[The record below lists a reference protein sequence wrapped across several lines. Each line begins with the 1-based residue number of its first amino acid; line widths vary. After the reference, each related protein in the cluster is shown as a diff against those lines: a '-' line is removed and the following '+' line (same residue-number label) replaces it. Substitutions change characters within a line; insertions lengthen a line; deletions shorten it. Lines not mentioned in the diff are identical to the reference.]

1 MKILINAI
9 GAKKNA
15 GGGLQIALNFVG
27 TALQDNY
34 HNNEYYFLISMDLA
48 VALSLTESNHVY
60 VFPAQPDF
68 KHTYIKV
75 RKTIKTLVRKIDPD
89 VAYSIVA
96 PSYFSLG
103 CKEVMRITNP
113 WVVHPN
119 KYANR
124 TLDVKGKLR
133 NMIYCT
139 IQKHLIRKCH
149 YFVTQAK
156 YTAICIAKIAGVPE
170 TNVRVISNVLPAV
183 YVGGDNSS
191 VADSEWVNV
200 VSVTVPYPHKNLD
213 IIPDVLKCLRDKH
226 GIENVRFHVTIPEGT
241 SILKLILQRLKDYG
255 FQNRLINHGRMSQI
269 ELANMYRHSQMMFL
283 PTLLEVFSAS
293 ILEAMYFDLKIVA
306 SDFPFNSEV
315 IKDAG
320 LLFRPT
326 DAEDAA
332 NKLATI
338 IQNPELQNE
347 LSEKMKERLKLYRDY
362 KAHFDSTISFLEEVA
377 KKLPQHF

>member
-1 MKILINAI
+1 M
-9 GAKKNA
+9 
-15 GGGLQIALNFVG
+15 
-27 TALQDNY
+27 
-34 HNNEYYFLISMDLA
+34 
-48 VALSLTESNHVY
+48 
-60 VFPAQPDF
+60 
-68 KHTYIKV
+68 
-75 RKTIKTLVRKIDPD
+75 
-89 VAYSIVA
+89 
-96 PSYFSLG
+96 
-103 CKEVMRITNP
+103 
-113 WVVHPN
+113 
-119 KYANR
+119 
-124 TLDVKGKLR
+124 
-133 NMIYCT
+133 
-139 IQKHLIRKCH
+139 
-149 YFVTQAK
+149 
-156 YTAICIAKIAGVPE
+156 PE